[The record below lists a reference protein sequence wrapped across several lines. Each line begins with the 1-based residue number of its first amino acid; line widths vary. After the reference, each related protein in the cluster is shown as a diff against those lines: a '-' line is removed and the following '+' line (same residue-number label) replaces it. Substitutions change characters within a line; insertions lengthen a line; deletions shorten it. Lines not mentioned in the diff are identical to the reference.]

1 MANVS
6 IFGISQTI
14 VNMHDIHQSDPRVV
28 NEFAHQWNKPRYLTG
43 YEALILKITP
53 ICINVYNISDPITID
68 KIAYC
73 IWNHFTKP
81 DQRDQHTNIAFRV
94 NELRAM
100 DPQTFGIVND
110 QGSMRSHGISIEA
123 EDDFADDSKVPYI
136 PHDDMSDMLINGINH
151 NEKNQLSDFG
161 WN

>member
-1 MANVS
+1 MANIP
-6 IFGISQTI
+6 IFEISQAIFNTQ
-14 VNMHDIHQSDPRVV
+14 NIHQSDPLIVT
-28 NEFAHQWNKPRYLTG
+28 EFAHQWNKPRYLTG
-43 YEALILKITP
+43 YEALMLKITP
-53 ICINVYNISDPITID
+53 ICINVHNISDPIIID
-68 KIAYC
+68 EIARC
-73 IWNHFTKP
+73 IWEHFTKP

-123 EDDFADDSKVPYI
+123 DDDSADDSKIPYI
-136 PHDDMSDMLINGINH
+136 PHNDMSDMLINGINH